1 MTLATRKPTGEVAFP
16 LLLIEG
22 VEKTGKTY
30 AALSLSASERVGR
43 RFVLELDEPTADE
56 YASLGDFEI
65 LEHNGTFTSIL
76 EQLTAATKEPAEDGK
91 PNVIILDTGSAL
103 WGLLKDWASYRARN
117 SRKAKKT
124 LEEDPDA
131 EVDISMNLWNDAKD
145 RWYSV
150 INLLRAWPGI
160 GIIVA
165 RGREVAKVVNGT
177 PVANQTEWSV
187 EAEKSTPFAVS
198 AVLRMTR
205 PHVATLMSARSLHVD
220 VPGKGQVLKVDG
232 PVEHLVFEILG
243 AGGSFQAS
251 SAVVTSVG
259 RSVVDAK
266 NQLVDIFKRSTTDEQ
281 EARTE
286 ALAVW
291 NKVIKTPAQEVSD
304 DQWSALME
312 AASTRIVERL
322 QPSSS
327 AEVKPAD
334 ATPSD
339 AKPERSG
346 GAAADLD
353 LGGVH
358 NTDDDYAEGPS

>member
-232 PVEHLVFEILG
+232 PVEHLVFEILK
-243 AGGSFQAS
+243 ADF
-251 SAVVTSVG
+251 
-259 RSVVDAK
+259 
-266 NQLVDIFKRSTTDEQ
+266 
-281 EARTE
+281 
-286 ALAVW
+286 W
-291 NKVIKTPAQEVSD
+291 
-304 DQWSALME
+304 
-312 AASTRIVERL
+312 ERL
-322 QPSSS
+322 
-327 AEVKPAD
+327 AEIEDNRGHAFGVQFHHCAD
-334 ATPSD
+334 KMTD
-339 AKPERSG
+339 SG
-346 GAAADLD
+346 RGIARLVADYLD
-353 LGGVH
+353 PVPRD
-358 NTDDDYAEGPS
+358 TDHEYETWKDGQEPF